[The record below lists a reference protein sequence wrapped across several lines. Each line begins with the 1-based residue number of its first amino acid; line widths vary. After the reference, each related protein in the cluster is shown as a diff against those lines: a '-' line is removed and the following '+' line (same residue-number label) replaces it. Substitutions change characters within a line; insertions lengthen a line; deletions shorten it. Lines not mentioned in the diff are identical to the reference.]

1 MVANLQDLYD
11 ELAKAITDDT
21 AAIAALQVLLDTA
34 TTNETTAIAAQL
46 AAIRAFNAAQ
56 ALRSSKAGYTDNTYN
71 ED

>member
-1 MVANLQDLYD
+1 VVANLQDLYD
-11 ELAKAITDDT
+11 ELANAITDDT

-46 AAIRAFNAAQ
+46 AAIRDFNAAQ
-56 ALRSSKAGYTDNTYN
+56 ALRSSVSGSIDNTYN